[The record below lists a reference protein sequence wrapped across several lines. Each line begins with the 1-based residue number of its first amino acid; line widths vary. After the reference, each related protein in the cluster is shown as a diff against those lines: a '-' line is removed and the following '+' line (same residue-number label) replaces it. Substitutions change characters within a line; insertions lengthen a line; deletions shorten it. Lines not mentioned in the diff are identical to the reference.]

1 MLNKQELKKL
11 FENGDVP
18 KQEDFWQWQESYFH
32 KEDVIPAANIQYNFS
47 AKADLVEGKVPAKQ
61 LPDHVKTIQK
71 PVISGNIISFP
82 YTTED
87 DLQEN
92 QQLDLTYFKNQVIS
106 AANAGYKGYL
116 KIDDKMPSVPGL
128 YRLLET
134 GSYTNLVPAV
144 DNTGSSS
151 IIVAD
156 EDKLNEAYYDGGKWI
171 KSHIAVNNN
180 PSIERALEGFLD
192 TGSVNE
198 TILLSKGFENFSING
213 KTPNH
218 RTGGI
223 DLLLSDNTTMVYS
236 NESRGESYLWMN
248 VPTKVSGNEKMSKI
262 VLSLVRIGGSLSQN
276 PYHTNL
282 LGIKKSGEIDVLIGR
297 NSTSPPGMIENLTF
311 DLTPYVSFSLM
322 IFNDTNNN
330 NGLSSIIKIY
340 KSEFNSSNVKT
351 YIDNKITGE
360 NKIDVLSHGVVRG
373 SDVNDAVRKKNTDII
388 NTLISDI
395 ILAGGGILKFSAGDY
410 CVNQIEIPDVVNW
423 FNVKLE
429 GEFIPAQRFGTITL
443 PNVYDPDINKPNG
456 TTIISKHTGHGI
468 IYCKPGNSYS
478 NFNLGMLTVENLTLR
493 AYDNP
498 QICGIDAW
506 SIAQLYVKNVVI
518 DTGIYNVNS
527 TEPTYETS
535 GIVTPKNSNGALTVL
550 ENIAISGFNHGIKVF
565 EHTNGNSLQIQSCK
579 NALSFYDADH
589 ASYFSRCCL
598 QRNAN
603 QISVFGNHVFEI
615 AQLNME
621 YAGNGQTTSAN
632 EWQST
637 HYEVND
643 PDNLGIANITYANVK
658 GNLGTVNTMRING
671 GKGIMI
677 KKIGSDSR
685 VDQTIPSP

>member
-1 MLNKQELKKL
+1 MLSKQELKKL
-11 FENGDVP
+11 FENGDIP

-32 KEDVIPAANIQYNFS
+32 KEDVIPADNIQHNFS

-82 YTTED
+82 YTTKD

-92 QQLDLTYFKNQVIS
+92 QQLDLTDFKNQVIS
-106 AANAGYKGYL
+106 AANTGYKGYL
-116 KIDDKMPSVPGL
+116 KIDDKMPSVQGL

-134 GSYTNLVPAV
+134 GSYINLVPAV
-144 DNTGSSS
+144 DNTGASSV
-151 IIVAD
+151 IVAD
-156 EDKLNEAYYDGGKWI
+156 EDKLNEAYYDGSKWI
-171 KSHIAVNNN
+171 KSDIAVNNN

-198 TILLSKGFENFSING
+198 TILLNKGFENFSING
-213 KTPNH
+213 TTPRYRNE
-218 RTGGI
+218 GI
-223 DLLLSDNTTMVYS
+223 DLLLSNNTSVVY
-236 NESRGESYLWMN
+236 NEANISSYLWID
-248 VPTKVSGNEKMSKI
+248 VPTKISNTEKISRI
-262 VLSLVRIGGSLSQN
+262 NVSLVRIGGSPSRN
-276 PYHTNL
+276 PYHANL
-282 LGIKKSGEIDVLIGR
+282 LGVKKNGDIEVLIA
-297 NSTSPPGMIENLTF
+297 NISPDPSGTLENLSF
-311 DLTPYVSFSLM
+311 DLSSYISFSLM
-322 IFNDTNNN
+322 LIN
-330 NGLSSIIKIY
+330 NGSTNIGLGSVVKIY
-340 KSEFNSSNVKT
+340 KSELKSSNVKL
-351 YIDNKITGE
+351 YIDNKINGE
-360 NKIDVLSHGVVRG
+360 NKINVLDYGVIRG
-373 SDVNDAVRKKNTDII
+373 KEVDNTVIKKNTDII

-395 ILAGGGILKFSAGDY
+395 ILAGGGILKFPSGDY

-429 GEFIPAQRFGTITL
+429 GEFIPAQRFGTITV

-456 TTIISKHTGHGI
+456 TTIISKHAGHGI

-535 GIVTPKNSNGALTVL
+535 GIVTPKNSNGALTML
-550 ENIAISGFNHGIKVF
+550 ENIAISGFKHGIKVF

-598 QRNAN
+598 QRNTN
-603 QISVFGNHVFEI
+603 QVSVFGNHVFEI

-621 YAGNGQTTSAN
+621 YAGNGQTNSVNA
-632 EWQST
+632 WQST
-637 HYEVND
+637 QYEIND
-643 PDNLGIANITYANVK
+643 SDNLGIGNISYANVK
-658 GNLGTVNTMRING
+658 GNLGKVNTMRING
-671 GKGIMI
+671 ASGILI
-677 KKIGSDSR
+677 KRIGSENR
-685 VDQTIPSP
+685 VIQTIPSP